1 VICSQYFLILL
12 KFKIYLKEF
21 IKVMTYEIIREIGK
35 GSFAKVFLCKYNQV
49 NFFLLEEHEEK
60 PFIVKEINLDLLVK
74 KYKKRPFPKKR
85 LDEYESSNN
94 VNIMIT
100 PYSKRKTKRKNHSEQ
115 EYYYSRLKELVESE
129 IQILKILN
137 NDHITKFYSCEFSNE
152 IYHLKMEYCDL
163 GDVYTVLKGN
173 ANVDRSI
180 PQIKAR
186 NAYNGMNDEF
196 IRNFLYDTCSALE
209 YLYNTGIIH
218 RDIKLQ
224 NILVTREE
232 KNKIC
237 FKLCDFGFACYDLS
251 RHREQTSMTMSSIC
265 FDMEQIIKNKYMKL
279 SGTPYYMSPEIVLN
293 MSKFDKLIDTN
304 KRDKYEY
311 FYDCK
316 SDLWSYGICLYEL
329 LFDTLPFNDMY
340 IRNVN
345 DLNSLVDIFNNPVD
359 FENNLYKQIN
369 ARKSINPMIKDI
381 LKQLLKFNYK
391 ERIPIADLMKII
403 SDCNMEEIQL
413 VDTTLLIQE
422 DSDFML
428 KTNEINNNKNKEK
441 ANPEG
446 GGWSVIKGVM
456 SSWFKMSIDK
466 TSNSIM
472 KLSIDNKFKKWL
484 ME

>member
-1 VICSQYFLILL
+1 
-12 KFKIYLKEF
+12 
-21 IKVMTYEIIREIGK
+21 MTYDIIREIGK

-49 NFFLLEEHEEK
+49 NFFSLEEYEDK
-60 PFIVKEINLDLLVK
+60 PFIVKQINIEQLVK

-94 VNIMIT
+94 VNMMIT
-100 PYSKRKTKRKNHSEQ
+100 PYSKRKIKKRNHSEQ
-115 EYYYSRLKELVESE
+115 EYYYSRLKELIESE
-129 IQILKILN
+129 IQILKMLN
-137 NDHITKFYSCEFSNE
+137 NGYITKLYSCDFSNE
-152 IYHLKMEYCDL
+152 IYNIKMEYCDL

-173 ANVDRSI
+173 VEYSI
-180 PQIKAR
+180 SQLKTR

-196 IRNFLYDTCSALE
+196 IKNFLYDTCSALE
-209 YLYNTGIIH
+209 YLYNSGIIH

-232 KNKIC
+232 NNKVS

-251 RHREQTSMTMSSIC
+251 RQREQTSMTMSSIC
-265 FDMEQIIKNKYMKL
+265 FDMDQIIKNKYMKL

-293 MSKFDKLIDTN
+293 MSRFDKLIDTN
-304 KRDKYEY
+304 KCEKYEY

-329 LFDTLPFNDMY
+329 LFNTLPFNDVY

-391 ERIPIADLMKII
+391 ERIHILDLMKVINEY
-403 SDCNMEEIQL
+403 NMEEIQL
-413 VDTTLLIQE
+413 IDTTLLIQE
-422 DSDFML
+422 DDF
-428 KTNEINNNKNKEK
+428 KNNIHENKSNKNKEK
-441 ANPEG
+441 ANVEG
-446 GGWSVIKGVM
+446 GGWSLIKGVM